1 MTDINDKSF
10 RQTLIERFLDC
21 DTTVAEERG
30 LARFYAECQKKG
42 MVPDGESD
50 ICELVTAT
58 VLSDNDAVAQESV
71 GRCRTPRRALWRWA
85 AAACAVV
92 AIVVG
97 TAVKFA
103 AYNNDGTVLS
113 ANNGMASVPHEDVAV
128 KAAGIA
134 IASAPKV
141 SVADNSDRPH
151 SAQSAGRMVRSR
163 SKELQPA
170 VSKAADATNGV
181 ASAVDMNHVY
191 DMAVSAFCDA
201 DGITVERKG
210 GVVLLTTVDGDGTCR
225 RYVVGEADEGQM
237 TLAGL

>member
-21 DTTVAEERG
+21 DTTVAEEHE
-30 LARFYAECQKKG
+30 LARFYAECRRKG
-42 MVPDGESD
+42 MVPEGESD

-58 VLSDNDAVAQESV
+58 VASDNGAVAQEPAV
-71 GRCRTPRRALWRWA
+71 RCRTPRRVLWRWA

-97 TAVKFA
+97 AAVKFA
-103 AYNNDGTVLS
+103 AYNNDGTVLATNS
-113 ANNGMASVPHEDVAV
+113 GMANVPHEGVAA
-128 KAAGIA
+128 KAADTA

-141 SVADNSDRPH
+141 CVTDNSDRPRAARP
-151 SAQSAGRMVRSR
+151 SVRMVRSR
-163 SKELQPA
+163 SKKLQPI
-170 VSKAADATNGV
+170 VSKAADATTDA

-210 GVVLLTTVDGDGTCR
+210 GVVLLTTVGGDGTCR